1 MPFLYLPYIIRMMHG
16 VIFCA
21 PKENVKRP
29 SKMHLKSSNMQ
40 EIRIPCKKIVVPLLA
55 NCPIQ
60 HQPFRGVTT
69 LPILWAINPIT
80 IFIKVHYNF
89 LSITPMVQVQVQK
102 TCALLESR
110 PVTLS
115 QHLPL
120 TTSISLAWNYSG
132 TQLFIYLSAHY
143 SFWDHIFYQWKSIY
157 NSSYYQDS
165 VHLERCTTTHA
176 PH

>member
-1 MPFLYLPYIIRMMHG
+1 MHH
-16 VIFCA
+16 A
-21 PKENVKRP
+21 
-29 SKMHLKSSNMQ
+29 
-40 EIRIPCKKIVVPLLA
+40 KKNVVPLLA
-55 NCPIQ
+55 ICPIP
-60 HQPFRGVTT
+60 HQLFRGVTT

-89 LSITPMVQVQVQK
+89 LSITTIVQLQVQK

-120 TTSISLAWNYSG
+120 TTSISIVWNYSG

-143 SFWDHIFYQWKSIY
+143 TLRDHIFYQWKSIY
-157 NSSYYQDS
+157 NSNYYQDH
-165 VHLERCTTTHA
+165 VHLERCTTTYA
-176 PH
+176 PHQSLFYLYY